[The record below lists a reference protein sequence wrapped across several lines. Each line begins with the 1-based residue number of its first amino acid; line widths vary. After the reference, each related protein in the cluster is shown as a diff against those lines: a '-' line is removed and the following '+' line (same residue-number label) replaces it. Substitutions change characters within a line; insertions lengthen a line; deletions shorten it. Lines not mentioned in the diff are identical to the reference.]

1 MVGVIGEAM
10 ELVRRPVDLDHKQDN
25 VPVINHLLLQE
36 GSNAT
41 DQAQKPRLVMLRL
54 VQVFMLILRF

>member
-1 MVGVIGEAM
+1 M

-25 VPVINHLLLQE
+25 VSVINHLLLQE